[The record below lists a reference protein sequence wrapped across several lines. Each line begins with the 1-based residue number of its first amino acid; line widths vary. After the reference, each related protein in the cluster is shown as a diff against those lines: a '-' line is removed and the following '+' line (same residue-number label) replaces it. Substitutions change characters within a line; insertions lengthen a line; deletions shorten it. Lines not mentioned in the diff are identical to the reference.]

1 MTSRSMDCHGLV
13 PTAIRFRALSWT
25 TKKSAGQKE
34 TPSTAVV
41 PIPVKQPSV
50 LVDLLS
56 QLKNPSVL
64 ILVIQYGCSFGLEL
78 AVGNMIGEFFHSHFG
93 LSQTTSGILGSIFGL
108 MNIFS
113 RASGGMLADYINSL
127 VGEGTQGRMLVHF
140 FVFLFEGAFII
151 GFSFA
156 MDTELFDR
164 GLVIVPFAN
173 PSSMGAVYGLVGAS
187 GSIGSI
193 VFNYIFKIY
202 GTSYVDAFR
211 DIGYMALSAAMHTLL
226 LKRQDRRLLGL
237 VFKKLYP

>member
-1 MTSRSMDCHGLV
+1 MDCHGLV
-13 PTAIRFRALSWT
+13 PTAIRFRAPSWT

-34 TPSTAVV
+34 TSSTAVM

-127 VGEGTQGRMLVHF
+127 VGEGTQGRMLVQF
-140 FVFLFEGAFII
+140 FVFLFEEAFII

-164 GLVIVPFAN
+164 GLGLFQLLC
-173 PSSMGAVYGLVGAS
+173 SSRMQYHIL
-187 GSIGSI
+187 
-193 VFNYIFKIY
+193 
-202 GTSYVDAFR
+202 
-211 DIGYMALSAAMHTLL
+211 
-226 LKRQDRRLLGL
+226 
-237 VFKKLYP
+237 